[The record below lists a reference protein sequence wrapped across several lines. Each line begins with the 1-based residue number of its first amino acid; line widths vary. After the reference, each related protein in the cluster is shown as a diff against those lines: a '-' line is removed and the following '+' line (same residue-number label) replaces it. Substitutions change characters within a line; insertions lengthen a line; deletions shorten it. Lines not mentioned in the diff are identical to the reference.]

1 MLFQTTVKFLSAL
14 VGSLV
19 AFYLAAHLFHAMG
32 FMSAYE
38 LQRVGWMYNQL
49 LEPITSLDWTTQ
61 KTSLI
66 ALAAI
71 AVQALL
77 VGVLFRKWSYKPV
90 TKIDPLARVERTA
103 GGVIASGERL
113 PTHEMSMYAGLGDEQ
128 HTEETATDEVAE
140 QHRLMSLLSHKTA

>member
-1 MLFQTTVKFLSAL
+1 MLFKTTVKFLSAL

-19 AFYLAAHLFHAMG
+19 AFYLAAHLFHAAG

-49 LEPITSLDWTTQ
+49 LEPITSLDWTTR
-61 KTSLI
+61 KTGLI
-66 ALAAI
+66 AIAAI

-77 VGVLFRKWSYKPV
+77 VGAMFRKWSYKPV
-90 TKIDPLARVERTA
+90 TKIDPLARVERTT

-113 PTHEMSMYAGLGDEQ
+113 PSREVSIYSGADDAE
-128 HTEETATDEVAE
+128 HTEETTPDEVAE
-140 QHRLMSLLSHKTA
+140 QHRLMSLLGHKIA